1 MAVDPADRLHAEHVQ
16 VGGLRLHHTW
26 GGQGAP
32 VLFIHGLGSAG
43 FLGWR
48 FNLSQIARGH
58 RVLAPDLPGFGR
70 SDKPLSARYGVPLFT
85 RTLLRYLD
93 TQRVGKVALVGAS
106 MGGRIA
112 LELALYSPARVSRL
126 VLVNA
131 LGLGFPRRVLH
142 AVFLLPGVG
151 EAVFGVTSTL
161 LRRVPA
167 RTIRRAASRF
177 GLIERPDVAMDDSYL
192 AALREI
198 HGDDHT
204 APAYLATVRSLALMG
219 TLDLSGELPRLQ
231 MPVRLIWGADDPL
244 FPVEHATRAHR
255 LVPGSEL
262 AVIQGAGHSPE
273 AERPDEFNRVLER
286 FLGD

>member
-1 MAVDPADRLHAEHVQ
+1 MAVDPTNRLQADYVQ
-16 VGGLRLHHTW
+16 VGGLRIHHTW
-26 GGQGAP
+26 GGHGAP

-48 FNLSQIARGH
+48 FNLSSIALRH

-70 SDKPLSARYGVPLFT
+70 SDKPLSAPYGVPLFT
-85 RTLLRYLD
+85 RTLLHYLD
-93 TQRVGKVALVGAS
+93 TQRVGKVALVGVS
-106 MGGRIA
+106 MGGRVA
-112 LELALYSPARVSRL
+112 LELALRSPARVSRL
-126 VLVNA
+126 ILVNA

-151 EAVFGVTSTL
+151 EAVFRVGGTI

-167 RTIRRAASRF
+167 PTIRGVASRF
-177 GLIERPDVAMDDSYL
+177 GLIERAEVAMDDQYL
-192 AALREI
+192 AVLREI
-198 HGDDHT
+198 HSDVRTG
-204 APAYLATVRSLALMG
+204 PAYLATVRSLALVG
-219 TLDLSGELPRLQ
+219 LQNVSGELPRLE

-244 FPVEHATRAHR
+244 FPVQHATRAHK

-262 AVIQGAGHSPE
+262 AVIEGAGHSPE
-273 AERPDEFNRVLER
+273 AERPDEFNSVLER